1 MIGLLQLLISLYI
14 LLIIVRALL
23 SWFSPQRHGGA
34 VAQVD
39 RVVILATEPLLGPLR
54 RVLPRPGGSSMPIDL
69 SPMVA
74 VLLLAL
80 LRALL

>member
-1 MIGLLQLLISLYI
+1 MIGLLQGLISLYI

-23 SWFSPQRHGGA
+23 SWFAPQQQGGA

-39 RVVILATEPLLGPLR
+39 RVVIRVTEPLLGPLR
-54 RVLPRPGGSSMPIDL
+54 RIIPRPGGSAMAIDL